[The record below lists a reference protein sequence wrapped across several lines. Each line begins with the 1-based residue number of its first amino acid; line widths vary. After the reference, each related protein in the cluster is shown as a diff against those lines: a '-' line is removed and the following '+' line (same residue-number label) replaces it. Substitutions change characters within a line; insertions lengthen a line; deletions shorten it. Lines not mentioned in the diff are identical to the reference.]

1 MEGSAGMLLHLNF
14 NSEVPIYQQIR
25 NQVVI
30 GIVEGKLKPGMRLP
44 TVRELADESGINV
57 MTVSKAYQLLKQEGY
72 LQTERRLGSVISVPD
87 KTEPDKQLLE
97 KLRICLSELVLT
109 GMEKEEIL
117 NLCRNTLQM
126 EGRDEV

>member
-1 MEGSAGMLLHLNF
+1 MLLHLNF

-25 NQVVI
+25 NQVVL
-30 GIVEGKLKPGMRLP
+30 GIVEGTLKAGMRLP
-44 TVRELADESGINV
+44 TVREQADESGINV

-87 KTEPDKQLLE
+87 KTEPDEQLLE

-109 GMEKEEIL
+109 GMDKEEIL
-117 NLCRNTLQM
+117 NLCRNTLHM
-126 EGRDEV
+126 EGRDEVC

>member
-1 MEGSAGMLLHLNF
+1 MIIKINMQ
-14 NSEVPIYQQIR
+14 SEVPIYLQLR
-25 NQVVI
+25 NEIVKGI
-30 GIVEGKLKPGMRLP
+30 GRGEFEPGESLP
-44 TVRELADESGINV
+44 TVRQMATDLGINT

-87 KTEPDKQLLE
+87 KTEPDEQLLE

-109 GMEKEEIL
+109 GMDKEEIL
-117 NLCRNTLQM
+117 NLCRNTLHM